1 MIVGYARTS
10 TIEQVAG
17 FEAQKRE
24 LEAAGCERIF
34 EEQVSSVGQREQLE
48 RALEFV
54 REGDSFVVTKLD
66 RLARS
71 VMHLG
76 QIVESLKRKGV
87 ALRILN
93 LGIDT
98 SNPTGELVIHVMGS
112 IAQFERAIMLQ
123 RQRDGIAA
131 AKAAGKFKGREPKA
145 RRQDA
150 EIKRMVASGM
160 TRAQV
165 AKALKVSERSVYRV
179 LASSPQP

>member
-17 FEAQKRE
+17 FEAQKVE
-24 LEAAGCERIF
+24 LAAAGCERIF

-54 REGDSFVVTKLD
+54 RQGDTFVVTKLD

-76 QIVESLKRKGV
+76 QIVEALKRKGV

-98 SNPTGELVIHVMGS
+98 GNPTGELVLHVMGS
-112 IAQFERAIMLQ
+112 IAQFERAIMLE

-145 RRQDA
+145 RRQQE
-150 EIKRMVASGM
+150 EIRRMVESGM

-165 AKALKVSERSVYRV
+165 AKVLHISERSVYRV
-179 LASSPQP
+179 LGGVA